1 MGLSAKTEIEARGR
15 TFATGLLLDI
25 VAALRVAVPGD
36 LVAITSND
44 PAVGRDLEI
53 WSRLTRNPI
62 VGATSDNGV
71 TRWVVRHGDAPG
83 EQEPERPLGE
93 RLWLYT
99 NFDCNLRC
107 EYCCVRSSPTALR
120 RELDLELVRQI
131 VVQARPLGLK
141 ELFVTGGEP
150 FLLAD
155 IVPILRACTE
165 AAPTTVLTNG
175 MLLRG
180 RRLDALATLPRDRL
194 TLQISLDSPSPE
206 LHDRYRGPGTWQR
219 AWEGIETARDV
230 GFRVRLAATVSSDED
245 AERFREF
252 LDRNAVAPADRVIRR
267 IAQRGFAEKGIALS
281 RADLVPETTVTARGV
296 YWHPVGADDDDFL
309 VTSEILPLAV
319 ALKAIQVA
327 FDREREHATHVASI
341 FHCA

>member
-1 MGLSAKTEIEARGR
+1 MGLSAKTEIAARGR
-15 TFATGLLLDI
+15 TFATGLLLDL
-25 VAALRVAVPGD
+25 VAALRTAMPGD
-36 LVAITSND
+36 LVAISSDD
-44 PAVGRDLEI
+44 PGVGRDLEI
-53 WSRLTRNPI
+53 WSRVTRNPI
-62 VGATSDNGV
+62 VDATSDNGV
-71 TRWVVRHGDAPG
+71 SRWVVRHGDAPG
-83 EQEPERPLGE
+83 EQEAERPLGE

-120 RELDLELVRQI
+120 RELDLALVRRI
-131 VVQARPLGLK
+131 VEEARPLGLK

-180 RRLDALATLPRDRL
+180 RRLDALRTLSRDRL
-194 TLQISLDSPSPE
+194 TLQISLDSPSPA

-219 AWEGIETARDV
+219 AWEGIETARHA
-230 GFRVRLAATVSSDED
+230 GFRVRLAATVASDEA
-245 AERFREF
+245 AERFLEF
-252 LDRNAVAPADRVIRR
+252 LDRNAIAPADRVIRR
-267 IAQRGFAEKGIALS
+267 IALRGFAEAGIALS
-281 RADLVPETTVTARGV
+281 RADLVPEMTVTARGV

-309 VTSEILPLAV
+309 VTREILPFAAALQAV
-319 ALKAIQVA
+319 EAA
-327 FDREREHATHVASI
+327 FSREREHATHVANV